1 MPFFCKI
8 SLFSLPFIGDNS
20 RSKYMDN
27 VQIARCLNNVCAV
40 AEEAG
45 AFIRA
50 NWLHP
55 KTVNELKQ
63 HDIKLKLDV
72 ETQQLIT
79 QRLLALYPD
88 IALFGEEGCTGNPS
102 ATYRWVVD
110 PIDGTVNFAFDIPH
124 ACVSIA
130 LQQKQSSGYQTILG
144 VVFDPFCHE
153 LWTATRDEPAKLNRI
168 PIHVSNRS
176 SLGET
181 VISIGF
187 GKLQHNV
194 NITMDAMAQLTSQ
207 VRKIRMMGSAALDL
221 VYVASGRL
229 DAYIEAGVR
238 LWDIAAGGFIIERAG
253 GQFHHSLIPDA
264 EPETY
269 KIVAT
274 NGHLCK
280 ELHPYLD
287 HSFD

>member
-1 MPFFCKI
+1 
-8 SLFSLPFIGDNS
+8 
-20 RSKYMDN
+20 MDN
-27 VQIARCLNNVCAV
+27 VQIARCLNSVCVV

-45 AFIRA
+45 ALIRS

-55 KTVNELKQ
+55 KTINELKK

-79 QRLLALYPD
+79 QRLQALYPE
-88 IALFGEEGCTGNPS
+88 IALLGEEGCTGNTN
-102 ATYRWVVD
+102 ADYRWVVD

-130 LQQKQSSGYQTILG
+130 LQQKQLSAYQTILG
-144 VVFDPFCHE
+144 VVYDPFCHE
-153 LWTATRDEPAKLNRI
+153 LWTATQDEPAKLNRM

-176 SLGET
+176 TLSET
-181 VISIGF
+181 IISIGF
-187 GKLQHNV
+187 AKLQHNV
-194 NITMDAMAQLTSQ
+194 NITMEAMMQLTSQ
-207 VRKIRMMGSAALDL
+207 VRKIRIMGSAALDL

-229 DAYIEAGVR
+229 DAYLEAGVR

-253 GQFHHSLIPDA
+253 GTFQHLLITNA

-269 KIVAT
+269 KIMAS
-274 NGHLCK
+274 NGRLTQ
-280 ELHPYLD
+280 ELQSYLG